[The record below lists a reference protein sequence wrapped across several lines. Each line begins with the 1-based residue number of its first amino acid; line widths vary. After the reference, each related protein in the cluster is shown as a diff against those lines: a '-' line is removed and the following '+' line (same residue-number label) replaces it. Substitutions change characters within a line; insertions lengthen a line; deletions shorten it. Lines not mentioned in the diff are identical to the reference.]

1 MIGRAALWGQFG
13 AAIEMLE
20 NALLACPD
28 DLLLDR
34 SRRPEIWYLVYH
46 TLFFIDYYLDPSPAD
61 FQPAPF
67 DSFGLAELLPEG
79 EAPPPERA
87 YTKAEL
93 HGYLEHCRNKCR
105 NRIDA
110 LTDEEAGRP
119 CAVEWLRELSVGE
132 AHLYTLRHV
141 QHHAAQ
147 VNLLLRQT
155 TDSAPG
161 WVGRTL

>member
-13 AAIEMLE
+13 AAIDMLE
-20 NALLACPD
+20 NALVACPD
-28 DLLLDR
+28 ELLVDR

-46 TLFFIDYYLDPSPAD
+46 TLFFIDYYLDPAPAD

-67 DSFGLAELLPEG
+67 DSHGLAELLPAD

-87 YTKAEL
+87 YTKEEL
-93 HGYLEHCRNKCR
+93 RGYLQHCRGKCR
-105 NRIDA
+105 TRIEA

-119 CAVEWLRELSVGE
+119 CAVEWLRALSVGE
-132 AHLYTLRHV
+132 LHLYTLRHV